1 MASTQTELARRAREE
16 IERLER
22 AATRTLR
29 EDAPTTHR
37 ARLEQN
43 RLVDAFLRASVERAK
58 RLVRVSRPRAR
69 TDGRT
74 DGRTDVDDD
83 DAFGGGGR
91 RGTSRVDGTKRGD
104 RRRSREFRATTD
116 GTNARVNNDHLS
128 RDDV

>member
-29 EDAPTTHR
+29 EEAPTTHR

-69 TDGRT
+69 TDERT
-74 DGRTDVDDD
+74 DGRKSSTTTRSVVVVV
-83 DAFGGGGR
+83 AGR
-91 RGTSRVDGTKRGD
+91 RASMGRSAGIDGVRANLGQ
-104 RRRSREFRATTD
+104 RRTGRTRA
-116 GTNARVNNDHLS
+116 
-128 RDDV
+128 